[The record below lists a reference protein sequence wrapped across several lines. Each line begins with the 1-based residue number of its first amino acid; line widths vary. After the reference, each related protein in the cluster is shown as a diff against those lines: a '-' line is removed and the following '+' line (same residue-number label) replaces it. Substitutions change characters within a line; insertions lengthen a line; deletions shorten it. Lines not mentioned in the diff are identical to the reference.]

1 MEKLTPQE
9 KAWIVQLESKT
20 PAVIL
25 AAIREIRHH
34 GNIRMLPYLFK
45 LLQPSTHEIVR
56 KGIIMLIGEIKV
68 KDAAAAIVHALEHT
82 DMGDDFTPMV
92 AACWQSGLDF
102 SEYLPTFIKIFTD
115 RDYQAAIEA
124 FSVIEQSMGDASD
137 AMQKK
142 CIKML
147 DDVAGKVAE
156 EKYPLF
162 KELVKVVSAPLS

>member
-9 KAWIVQLESKT
+9 KVWIGQLESKT
-20 PAVIL
+20 PAMIL

-34 GNIRMLPYLFK
+34 GNMRMLPYLFK
-45 LLQPSTHEIVR
+45 LMQPSTHEIVR

-68 KDAAAAIVHALEHT
+68 QDAAAAIVHALDHT
-82 DMGDDFTPMV
+82 DMGEDYTPMV

-102 SEYLPTFIKIFTD
+102 SGYLPSFIRIFAD

-124 FSVIEQSMGDASD
+124 FSVIEQSMGNASD

-142 CIKML
+142 CLQML
-147 DDVAGKVAE
+147 DDIADKVPK

-162 KELVKVVSAPLS
+162 KELVKVVSAEY